1 MRTVNRN
8 KYMLIC
14 LPYAGGSST
23 FYNKWKQF
31 LPSNIEMCVY
41 ELAGRG
47 TRSSDATNYTCIED
61 IAADLFS
68 QMDADNL
75 FSKPYYLFGHSL
87 GALIT
92 IKLCNLIREKGKI
105 LPAHLFV
112 SGEGAPIHT
121 REQKK
126 LHLLND
132 QEFVSELK
140 KLGGMTDD
148 FFNYPELQEYYLPIL
163 RNDLKIAETAV
174 FNGSLP
180 FDFNMSVLV
189 GKEDTWTV
197 DQIYKWNSYTTGIC
211 SFHFFN
217 GGHFYLTDCG
227 EEIIHIIT
235 SCL

>member
-1 MRTVNRN
+1 MRTVNSN
-8 KYMLIC
+8 KYILIC

-31 LPSNIEMCVY
+31 LPSNIEMGIY

-47 TRSSDATNYTCIED
+47 TRASDSTNYACIED

-75 FSKPYYLFGHSL
+75 FNKPYYLFGHSL
-87 GALIT
+87 GALIAV
-92 IKLCNLIREKGKI
+92 KLCNLIREKGKM
-105 LPAHLFV
+105 LPAHLFA
-112 SGEGAPIHT
+112 SGEGAPTHT

-163 RNDLKIAETAV
+163 RNDLMIAETAV
-174 FNGSLP
+174 FNGILP

-197 DQIYKWNSYTTGIC
+197 DQIYKWNSYTIGIC

-227 EEIIHIIT
+227 KEIIHIIK

>member
-1 MRTVNRN
+1 MRTVNSN

-31 LPSNIEMCVY
+31 LPSNIEICVY

-47 TRSSDATNYTCIED
+47 TRASDSTNYTCIED

-75 FSKPYYLFGHSL
+75 FNKPYYLFGHSL
-87 GALIT
+87 GALIAV
-92 IKLCNLIREKGKI
+92 KLCNLIREKGKI

-112 SGEGAPIHT
+112 SGEGAPTHT

-163 RNDLKIAETAV
+163 RND
-174 FNGSLP
+174 
-180 FDFNMSVLV
+180 
-189 GKEDTWTV
+189 
-197 DQIYKWNSYTTGIC
+197 
-211 SFHFFN
+211 
-217 GGHFYLTDCG
+217 
-227 EEIIHIIT
+227 
-235 SCL
+235 

>member
-1 MRTVNRN
+1 MRTVNSN
-8 KYMLIC
+8 KCILIC

-31 LPSNIEMCVY
+31 LPSNIEMGIY

-47 TRSSDATNYTCIED
+47 TRASDSTNYACIED

-75 FSKPYYLFGHSL
+75 FNKPYYLFGHSL
-87 GALIT
+87 GALIAV
-92 IKLCNLIREKGKI
+92 KLCNLIREKGKMP
-105 LPAHLFV
+105 PAHLFA
-112 SGEGAPIHT
+112 SGEGAPTHT

-163 RNDLKIAETAV
+163 RNDLMIAETAV
-174 FNGSLP
+174 FNGILP

-189 GKEDTWTV
+189 GKKDTWTV
-197 DQIYKWNSYTTGIC
+197 DQIYKWNSYTSGVC

-217 GGHFYLTDCG
+217 GGHFYLTDYG
-227 EEIIHIIT
+227 KEIIHIIKYRI
-235 SCL
+235 

>member
-1 MRTVNRN
+1 M
-8 KYMLIC
+8 
-14 LPYAGGSST
+14 
-23 FYNKWKQF
+23 
-31 LPSNIEMCVY
+31 
-41 ELAGRG
+41 
-47 TRSSDATNYTCIED
+47 
-61 IAADLFS
+61 
-68 QMDADNL
+68 
-75 FSKPYYLFGHSL
+75 
-87 GALIT
+87 
-92 IKLCNLIREKGKI
+92 
-105 LPAHLFV
+105 LPAHLFA
-112 SGEGAPIHT
+112 SGEGAPTHT

-163 RNDLKIAETAV
+163 RNDLMIAETAV
-174 FNGSLP
+174 FNGILP

-197 DQIYKWNSYTTGIC
+197 DQIYKWNSYTSGIC

-227 EEIIHIIT
+227 KEIIHIIK

>member
-1 MRTVNRN
+1 MRTVNSN
-8 KYMLIC
+8 KYILIC
-14 LPYAGGSST
+14 LPYAGGSSI

-31 LPSNIEMCVY
+31 LPSNIEMGIY

-47 TRSSDATNYTCIED
+47 TRASDSTNYACIED

-75 FSKPYYLFGHSL
+75 FNKPYYLFGHSL
-87 GALIT
+87 GALIAV
-92 IKLCNLIREKGKI
+92 KLCNLIREKGKM
-105 LPAHLFV
+105 LPAHLFA
-112 SGEGAPIHT
+112 SGEGAPTHT

-163 RNDLKIAETAV
+163 RNDLMIAETAV
-174 FNGSLP
+174 FNGILP

-197 DQIYKWNSYTTGIC
+197 DQIYKWNSYTSGIC

-227 EEIIHIIT
+227 KEIIHIIK

>member
-1 MRTVNRN
+1 
-8 KYMLIC
+8 MLIC

-47 TRSSDATNYTCIED
+47 TRSSDSTNYTCIED

-75 FSKPYYLFGHSL
+75 FSKPYYLFGHSV

-174 FNGSLP
+174 FNGTLP